1 MTKRARFDGPDPE
14 IQVYDPEGSVY
25 DPPIATVKQGGHL
38 PEDVP
43 ARIRQE
49 LVARENWTEVNYT
62 PPGDKKKDGE
72 Q

>member
-1 MTKRARFDGPDPE
+1 MSKRARYDGPYEAVHVFDSE
-14 IQVYDPEGSVY
+14 QDVYA
-25 DPPIATVKQGGHL
+25 PPVATVKQGSFL

-43 ARIRQE
+43 ARIRNE
-49 LVARENWTEVNYT
+49 LVAGDSWTEVNYT